1 MYEIRSGAA
10 AGERMPFH
18 PLPRGWAAD
27 HRERDGDPS
36 VDPRARASAP
46 GLGTWGGLRTD
57 VLAVAIEG
65 LPIAAA
71 LTDPTGGVL
80 LANRAFHDL
89 LGPIGGAS
97 PRGLR
102 LPLPDGEWPVAAGL
116 NEVQAGRVR
125 LASWNGAVLERL
137 VVVVGVAAAG
147 RLYLIVD
154 EAPGRRADADPQG
167 DPASRLASL
176 TLRERQVLR
185 HLLAAGSNKAVAREL
200 GISPR
205 TIEVHRSR
213 ALHKLGVKSLTQAY
227 ALVVA
232 AEGNVEGRTPDARR
246 SPAAR
251 FGGYDLHFR

>member
-1 MYEIRSGAA
+1 MYEIRTGSA
-10 AGERMPFH
+10 AGERMPFD

-27 HRERDGDPS
+27 RVQRDENTF
-36 VDPRARASAP
+36 VDARARASAP
-46 GLGTWGGLRTD
+46 APGTWNGLRID
-57 VLAVAIEG
+57 ILAMAIEG

-71 LTDPTGGVL
+71 LTDPIGGVL

-89 LGPIGGAS
+89 LGPIRGAV
-97 PRGLR
+97 PPGLR
-102 LPLPDGEWPVAAGL
+102 LPLPDSEWPVAAGL
-116 NEVQAGRVR
+116 NEVQAGRVW

-154 EAPGRRADADPQG
+154 EAPGRRAGADPQG

-185 HLLAAGSNKAVAREL
+185 HLRAAGSNKAVAREL

-205 TIEVHRSR
+205 TVEVHRSR

-227 ALVVA
+227 ALAVA
-232 AEGNVEGRTPDARR
+232 AEGPVEGRAPGMRR
-246 SPAAR
+246 SSATVL
-251 FGGYDLHFR
+251 GCYDLQFR